1 VGRQVFYAADRNSPV
16 FEERSGL
23 LRKTAGLADVS
34 RAVLAPLADRL
45 RAAIVYGSMAAGT
58 AGPGSDIDVM
68 AIGSA
73 EFADLVKAPHPAQ
86 AALRLEIN
94 PTVVTVA
101 ELDARRRAR
110 DGSVRSVAKGPKIWL
125 IGDDDDLA
133 EPREDPPAQAA
144 RRNAR

>member
-34 RAVLAPLADRL
+34 RAVLAPLA
-45 RAAIVYGSMAAGT
+45 VYGSMAAGT

-133 EPREDPPAQAA
+133 EPREDRSAQAA